1 MKEHFNEKPYR
12 KRSITQYSNLNR
24 NSTEKENEKLNH
36 VGYIFL
42 VLTFPLYVTEA
53 QLREVSQQELRVG
66 QPLKLLFLPRKLS
79 SSHLVMI
86 TAQDKTCTDLMNEL
100 SVKKAE
106 LSK

>member
-42 VLTFPLYVTEA
+42 VLTFPPLRHRSATERSFPAGVTSWA
-53 QLREVSQQELRVG
+53 AFKTSLSPQET
-66 QPLKLLFLPRKLS
+66 F
-79 SSHLVMI
+79 
-86 TAQDKTCTDLMNEL
+86 
-100 SVKKAE
+100 
-106 LSK
+106 